1 MNETTLV
8 LGIVLGAAAFLI
20 LRWMPASLKARIGL
34 KDGAAACAS
43 KSGCGSK
50 SCDSCH

>member
-20 LRWMPASLKARIGL
+20 LRWMPASLK
-34 KDGAAACAS
+34 DGAAACAS

-50 SCDSCH
+50 SCDGCH

>member
-20 LRWMPASLKARIGL
+20 LRWMPAPLKARIGL
-34 KDGAAACAS
+34 KDGAACAS

-50 SCDSCH
+50 SCGGCH